1 MTAGRH
7 GAAGSA
13 IAQTAAPVAVVGY
26 DGSLPGPVVRRVLE
40 SSVLV
45 VGAARHLD
53 GIGVP
58 EHVRRILLGDDNR
71 LAYARLTAHLTDPK
85 AGPAV
90 VVTAGDP
97 GFFGVLRGLR
107 ESGFEVIGYPAP
119 GPVAAALGRLGL
131 PWDDAVVVC
140 VTDDR
145 SLERAANTA
154 RAHPKVAIMA
164 APEFPPHRVAA
175 ALRGAKR
182 AFIVAQHLGEPD
194 EAIESF
200 SPAEA
205 AARSV
210 WGAADAMLVLD
221 EERLSP
227 ESPHDPRWGAGWVSA
242 WAGPSAGWAVPDN
255 AFVARGPQVLPSEVR
270 ALILARLA
278 PRLGAMVWEVA
289 AGAGALAVECAR
301 LGAAVVA
308 VDRDPDACERI
319 ALNAVMHGVDVE
331 VVSGPAP
338 GVLSTLPRPDAIFV
352 GTERADIVRACA
364 TTSARTVVTAV
375 TALDRLP
382 AVRQALRIGGRR
394 VDGVQLQASR
404 LAPFP
409 GEAFRM
415 APAAP
420 VFVLW
425 GELG

>member
-255 AFVARGPQVLPSEVR
+255 AFVAR
-270 ALILARLA
+270 ARRCC
-278 PRLGAMVWEVA
+278 P
-289 AGAGALAVECAR
+289 
-301 LGAAVVA
+301 
-308 VDRDPDACERI
+308 PK
-319 ALNAVMHGVDVE
+319 
-331 VVSGPAP
+331 SGP
-338 GVLSTLPRPDAIFV
+338 
-352 GTERADIVRACA
+352 
-364 TTSARTVVTAV
+364 
-375 TALDRLP
+375 
-382 AVRQALRIGGRR
+382 
-394 VDGVQLQASR
+394 
-404 LAPFP
+404 
-409 GEAFRM
+409 
-415 APAAP
+415 
-420 VFVLW
+420 
-425 GELG
+425 